1 MSTTTTP
8 RATVVA
14 SSPPSTP
21 RLALA
26 PARAGQAVLDGG
38 WWPRTWDPVAE
49 LPGLILALSDQYGQ
63 IRHLMLNNGTW
74 DSRFRRLAV
83 GTAVIRTGWF
93 TSLDPAL
100 VIATTDTGDQLDIL
114 VVPPHTAA
122 DAANRAMTAAA
133 DPADTR
139 RAPAILATL
148 TAPATASDPRDDA
161 DPNAVWDNEGGYI
174 PTSRATDPHP
184 QSPPPTRPDR
194 RPRAYDAAA
203 RIVTQNTNTPPPTQ

>member
-8 RATVVA
+8 RAIVAA

-21 RLALA
+21 RLTLA

-49 LPGLILALSDQYGQ
+49 LPGLILALSDRYGQ
-63 IRHLMLNNGTW
+63 IRNLMLNNNTW
-74 DSRFRRLAV
+74 DSRFGRLAV

-100 VIATTDTGDQLDIL
+100 LIATTDTGDQLDIL
-114 VVPPHTAA
+114 VIPPHTAA

-148 TAPATASDPRDDA
+148 TAPAPGPHDDA
-161 DPNAVWDNEGGYI
+161 DPTAAWDNEGGHI
-174 PTSRATDPHP
+174 PTSRAHRPTPAVATAHP
-184 QSPPPTRPDR
+184 T
-194 RPRAYDAAA
+194 
-203 RIVTQNTNTPPPTQ
+203 

>member
-1 MSTTTTP
+1 MPTTTTP

-49 LPGLILALSDQYGQ
+49 LPGLILALSDRYGQ

-83 GTAVIRTGWF
+83 GNAVICTGWF

-100 VIATTDTGDQLDIL
+100 LIATTDTGDQLDIL
-114 VVPPHTAA
+114 IIPPHTAA

-133 DPADTR
+133 NPANTR
-139 RAPAILATL
+139 RAPDILATPAAPS
-148 TAPATASDPRDDA
+148 TATDLHDDA
-161 DPNAVWDNEGGYI
+161 DPNAVWDNEGGHI
-174 PTSRATDPHP
+174 PPPARNDPHP
-184 QSPPPTRPDR
+184 QSPSR
-194 RPRAYDAAA
+194 RSSAGVCR
-203 RIVTQNTNTPPPTQ
+203 